1 MTKLK
6 WNKYFA
12 TTNRRQNILIEH
24 TLREKNFCVKYN
36 RGANL
41 NEQKKKRTNFVD
53 QNLGDTNVMYHKLLD
68 QYYRSQSIKV
78 SINIGIKQNLRTQ
91 LSGT

>member
-12 TTNRRQNILIEH
+12 TTNRRQNILREH

-41 NEQKKKRTNFVD
+41 NEKKKRGQILYT
-53 QNLGDTNVMYHKLLD
+53 K
-68 QYYRSQSIKV
+68 I
-78 SINIGIKQNLRTQ
+78 
-91 LSGT
+91 

>member
-41 NEQKKKRTNFVD
+41 KEQKKEDKFCGPKFSR
-53 QNLGDTNVMYHKLLD
+53 HKCD
-68 QYYRSQSIKV
+68 GPK
-78 SINIGIKQNLRTQ
+78 INGPIF
-91 LSGT
+91 

>member
-41 NEQKKKRTNFVD
+41 NEKKKEDKFCIPKFSR
-53 QNLGDTNVMYHKLLD
+53 HKCD
-68 QYYRSQSIKV
+68 GPK
-78 SINIGIKQNLRTQ
+78 INGPIF
-91 LSGT
+91 

>member
-12 TTNRRQNILIEH
+12 TTNQRENILIEH

-41 NEQKKKRTNFVD
+41 NEKKKEDKFCGLKFSR
-53 QNLGDTNVMYHKLLD
+53 HKCD
-68 QYYRSQSIKV
+68 GPK
-78 SINIGIKQNLRTQ
+78 INGPIF
-91 LSGT
+91 